1 MLKIMS
7 ETLLKNFFIEIYEI
21 LKKTEKAATEIW
33 CEASEIAFF
42 KRFNAYELRDF
53 LSIFEFL
60 SIQKGKYLD
69 YIVINKILFVM
80 ESVRILQSDIKDVSA
95 LLDYKGFESL
105 IKEILLKNNY
115 NTITNFRFTDK
126 SNFKSK
132 TLQKRYEIDVIG
144 IYLNYVLVI
153 DAKQWKHKDTYNSLN
168 RAANLQFQRVIAL
181 KKNQDVVFRLI
192 EELMGVAP
200 DFKKK
205 LPLLLIPIMVTI
217 EDNFIK
223 INDNQ
228 IPLVSI
234 YELNSF
240 LQELSNNIDYFK
252 KVAVYKVS
260 LQKQLPKL

>member
-1 MLKIMS
+1 MS
-7 ETLLKNFFIEIYEI
+7 KTLLKQFFIEIYDT
-21 LKKTEKAATEIW
+21 LKKTEKAANEIW
-33 CEASEIAFF
+33 CEASEIDFL
-42 KRFNAYELRDF
+42 KRFNDYELRDF
-53 LSIFEFL
+53 LRFFESF

-80 ESVRILQSDIKDVSA
+80 ESVRILQSDIKEVSA

-105 IKEILLKNNY
+105 IKEILIKNNY
-115 NTITNFRFTDK
+115 KTTTNFRFTDK
-126 SNFKSK
+126 SNFKLK

-144 IYLNYVLVI
+144 IYLNYGLVI
-153 DAKQWKHKDTYNSLN
+153 DAKQWKHKDTYASLN
-168 RAANLQFQRVIAL
+168 RAANLQFQRVLAL
-181 KKNQDVVFRLI
+181 KKNQSAFTRLI
-192 EELMGVAP
+192 HVVLGMNP

-205 LPLLLIPIMVTI
+205 LPLILIPIMVTI

-240 LQELSNNIDYFK
+240 LQEIPNNLDYFK
-252 KVAVYKVS
+252 KVMINKVS
-260 LQKQLPKL
+260 IQKQLLKK

>member
-1 MLKIMS
+1 MLKILPES
-7 ETLLKNFFIEIYEI
+7 LLKKLFIEIYNI

-33 CEASEIAFF
+33 CEASEIDFF
-42 KRFNAYELRDF
+42 KRFDDFELRDF
-53 LSIFEFL
+53 LNFFEFL

-69 YIVINKILFVM
+69 YIVINKILFVI
-80 ESVRILQSDIKDVSA
+80 ESVRILQFDIKDVSV
-95 LLDYKGFESL
+95 LLDFKGFEIL

-115 NTITNFRFTDK
+115 KTTTNFRFSDK

-153 DAKQWKHKDTYNSLN
+153 DAKQWKHKDSYSSLN
-168 RAANLQFQRVIAL
+168 KAANLQFQRVLAL
-181 KKNQDVVFRLI
+181 KKNQYAFFRLI
-192 EELMGVAP
+192 QELMGVNP

-205 LPLLLIPIMVTI
+205 LPLLLIPLMVTI

-240 LQELSNNIDYFK
+240 LQEIPNNMEYFK
-252 KVAVYKVS
+252 KVMVYKVS
-260 LQKQLPKL
+260 IQKQLPKL